1 MKISQKIEIFG
12 LLDLICTILA
22 INQDKPH
29 YNDINNMGAMLFCSI
44 K

>member
-1 MKISQKIEIFG
+1 MRIYSKIDNFG
-12 LLDLICTILA
+12 LLDVICTILA

-29 YNDINNMGAMLFCSI
+29 YNDINSMGAMIFCSI